1 MTRKEMAISFL
12 KMVANRD
19 IRKAYELYIAPEFIH
34 HNQFFKGDRQS
45 LLLAMEEAG
54 RVNPHKVLV
63 VKQAFEDGDTVITH
77 SHVKQN
83 PDEAGGAV
91 VHIFRFRN
99 DRVVEL
105 WDLGQPIMLD
115 SPNEHGMF

>member
-1 MTRKEMAISFL
+1 MTKKELAISFL

-19 IRKAYELYIAPEFIH
+19 IRRAYELYIAPEFIH

-45 LLLAMEEAG
+45 LLLAMEEAA
-54 RVNPHKVLV
+54 RVNPHKVLT
-63 VKQAFEDGDTVITH
+63 VKQAFEDGATVITH

-83 PDEAGGAV
+83 PEDTGAAV
-91 VHIFRFRN
+91 VHIFRFKN

-105 WDLGQPIMLD
+105 WDLGQPLMKD
-115 SPNEHGMF
+115 SPNENGMF